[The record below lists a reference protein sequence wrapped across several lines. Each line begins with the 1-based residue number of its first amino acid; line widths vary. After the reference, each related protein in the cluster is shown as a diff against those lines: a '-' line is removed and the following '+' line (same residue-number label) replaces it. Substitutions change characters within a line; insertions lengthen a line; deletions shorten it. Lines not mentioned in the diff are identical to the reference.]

1 MCASGEVG
9 TQQSWFAE
17 QFMRRA
23 EGWLRIALHINGHHF
38 GEAKLIGGEVKLIGG
53 EAKLMAGEAKLMAGE
68 AELMAG
74 EAELIGGEAKLMG
87 GEAELVGGEIDAAR
101 KPDGQD
107 FVAAFSHGH
116 ACGWGGVEAG
126 GVDRV
131 AGGGVDDAAEGCG
144 APFAGAGVSALAGR
158 VLRPYRLPRLS
169 AAVARFGPAN
179 GLFVA
184 A

>member
-1 MCASGEVG
+1 MA
-9 TQQSWFAE
+9 
-17 QFMRRA
+17 
-23 EGWLRIALHINGHHF
+23 
-38 GEAKLIGGEVKLIGG
+38 GEAKLIGGKAKLIAGEAKLTGG
-53 EAKLMAGEAKLMAGE
+53 EAELMAGEAELMTGEAELMAGEAKLMAGE
-68 AELMAG
+68 AKLVA
-74 EAELIGGEAKLMG
+74 GEAKLVA
-87 GEAELVGGEIDAAR
+87 GEAKLVAGEAKLVASEIDAATE
-101 KPDGQD
+101 PDGQD

-126 GVDRV
+126 GVDCV
-131 AGGGVDDAAEGCG
+131 ASGAVDDAADGCG
-144 APFAGAGVSALAGR
+144 VPFAGAGVSALAGR

>member
-1 MCASGEVG
+1 MPVALLSAKLIGGE
-9 TQQSWFAE
+9 TELTS
-17 QFMRRA
+17 
-23 EGWLRIALHINGHHF
+23 
-38 GEAKLIGGEVKLIGG
+38 GEAKLIGGEAKLIGG
-53 EAKLMAGEAKLMAGE
+53 EAR
-68 AELMAG
+68 
-74 EAELIGGEAKLMG
+74 LIGGEARLIGGEVRLIG
-87 GEAELVGGEIDAAR
+87 GEAGLVGGEIGAAT

-107 FVAAFSHGH
+107 VVAAFSHGH

-126 GVDRV
+126 GVECV
-131 AGGGVDDAAEGCG
+131 AGGAVDDADDGCG
-144 APFAGAGVSALAGR
+144 APFAGAGVSDLAGR